1 MCTFTAPS
9 VTKSIAA
16 NVSKRASS
24 RFHMSVQ
31 LAEIMYV
38 TSAPQGVKYVIIVI
52 AKLASIAMNATNWIV
67 DIGAHKVGL

>member
-1 MCTFTAPS
+1 
-9 VTKSIAA
+9 
-16 NVSKRASS
+16 
-24 RFHMSVQ
+24 MSVQ

-38 TSAPQGVKYVIIVI
+38 TSAPQGVKYVIKVI